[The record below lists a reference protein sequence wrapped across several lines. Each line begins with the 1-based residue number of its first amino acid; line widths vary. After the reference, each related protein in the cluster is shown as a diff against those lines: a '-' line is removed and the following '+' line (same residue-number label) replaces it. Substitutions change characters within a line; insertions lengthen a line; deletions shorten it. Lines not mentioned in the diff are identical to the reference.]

1 MEAGGRDGIDVSV
14 WPAIMFAYG
23 ILAIKGIRKLTA
35 GTAQLCYKVGLRM
48 LFGAWE
54 EKTWN

>member
-23 ILAIKGIRKLTA
+23 ILACALSPGSVR
-35 GTAQLCYKVGLRM
+35 
-48 LFGAWE
+48 
-54 EKTWN
+54 